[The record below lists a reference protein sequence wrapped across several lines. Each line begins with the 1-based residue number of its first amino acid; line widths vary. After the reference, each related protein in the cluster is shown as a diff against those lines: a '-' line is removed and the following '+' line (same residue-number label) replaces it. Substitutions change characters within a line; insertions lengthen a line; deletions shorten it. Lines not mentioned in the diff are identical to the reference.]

1 MADQNNFPRYRV
13 TSLLFLSGFC
23 ALIYQVAWQ
32 RELRLV
38 FGAST
43 MAISAVLAIFMG
55 GIGLGSYF
63 LGRYAEQY
71 RQPLKLY
78 GYLEVGIAV
87 AAFAN
92 LQVAVKL

>member
-1 MADQNNFPRYRV
+1 
-13 TSLLFLSGFC
+13 
-23 ALIYQVAWQ
+23 
-32 RELRLV
+32 
-38 FGAST
+38 

-63 LGRYAEQY
+63 LGRYAEQH

-87 AAFAN
+87 AAFASPF
-92 LQVAVKL
+92 LISLVRTSVCPLF